1 MAVRRK
7 LENEVQTPSRITWTQ
22 LSSVVV
28 GIRPHRTLLHQ
39 KIAQMHQIQNQKF
52 SASHSSPPEDCTN
65 VPDTEPEILSRSANP
80 HGCNNIK
87 LRCILVRLLPTPYVL
102 KQKQMHAQ
110 TGLWIAKRRNNNSS
124 KGKKE
129 ESKVAKSS
137 KVRALKSI
145 EFGTPVARKKQ
156 ETRPQQ

>member
-52 SASHSSPPEDCTN
+52 SASTSSPPEDCTN
-65 VPDTEPEILSRSANP
+65 VPDTEPEILSRSVNP

-87 LRCILVRLLPTPYVL
+87 LHCILVRLLPTPYVI

-110 TGLWIAKRRNNNSS
+110 TGLWIAKARNNDSS
-124 KGKKE
+124 KGGGGE
-129 ESKVAKSS
+129 LQKVQKYE
-137 KVRALKSI
+137 L
-145 EFGTPVARKKQ
+145 
-156 ETRPQQ
+156 